1 MGGDLDDRIQC
12 RGGAPML
19 QSRVSDLAHRAALKF
34 GEKTALTLPGLRS
47 LSFREIDD
55 LAGRMAGAFAA
66 RGLKA
71 GDRIVLHLPNGWQW
85 VVAYH
90 AIARLGGVVVP
101 ANFLL
106 SAEEVSY
113 IVEDSEATALI
124 VPAERRASF
133 KTRAQ
138 VYTLGEAPEAEELT
152 RLLDGDYMLPVE
164 RNPEDLF
171 TIGYTSGTTGRPK
184 GATMSHEGLFASLSG
199 TATIHVRHE
208 GDAVLTSLPFPHVY
222 GNIVMN
228 ATFLVGSRLIT
239 TPRFDAAEALRLIG
253 EEKAT
258 LFEGVPTMFYQ
269 MLAHPSIGD
278 ADLSSLTRCTVGGQT
293 MPTAKI
299 NAVTS
304 RFGCP
309 LLELWGMTEVA
320 GPAVT
325 HSPYWSPRPGSIG
338 LPMPG
343 FETRIADLE
352 DSSRDSAPGAA
363 GELMVR
369 GTMVTK
375 GYWRNEVATKETIN
389 AQGWLATGDIARADK
404 DGFIFIVDRKKDMII
419 TAGYN
424 VYPAEL
430 EQVIAMHPSV
440 AMVAVAG
447 TADEE
452 KGEIAQAFVVP
463 HRNAVL
469 SEEDLIAHCRK
480 HLASYKIPRKVIF
493 VEDLPK
499 NSTGKIL
506 RRSLREAQA
515 SV

>member
-1 MGGDLDDRIQC
+1 MLISRI
-12 RGGAPML
+12 
-19 QSRVSDLAHRAALKF
+19 SDLAFNAAHRF
-34 GEKTALTLPGLRS
+34 GEKTALTLPGIS
-47 LSFREIDD
+47 SFSFREIDD
-55 LAGRMAGAFAA
+55 LAGRMAGGFAA

-71 GDRIVLHLPNGWQW
+71 GDRVVLHLPNGWQW

-106 SAEEVSY
+106 SAEEVAY
-113 IVEDSEATALI
+113 ITEDSEASALI
-124 VPAERRASF
+124 CPADRRAAF
-133 KTRAQ
+133 TTRARIF
-138 VYTLGEAPEAEELT
+138 TLGAAPDAEELT
-152 RLLDGDYMLPVE
+152 GLLDGAYMLPVE
-164 RNPEDLF
+164 RSPDDLF

-184 GATMSHEGLFASLSG
+184 GATMTHGGLFASLAG
-199 TATIHVRHE
+199 TATLHVRHA

-228 ATFLVGSRLIT
+228 ACFLVGARLIT
-239 TPRFDAAEALRLIG
+239 TPRFDAGEALRLIAA
-253 EEKAT
+253 EKAT

-269 MLAHPSIGD
+269 MLAHPDIAD

-293 MPTAKI
+293 MPIAKI
-299 NAVTS
+299 DAVTG

-320 GPAVT
+320 GPAVS

-343 FETRIADLE
+343 LEARIANLE
-352 DSSRDSAPGAA
+352 DRSLTAAPGSP
-363 GELMVR
+363 GELLVR
-369 GTMVTK
+369 GAMVTK
-375 GYWRNEVATKETIN
+375 GYWRNEVATRETID
-389 AQGWLATGDIARADK
+389 ADGWLSTGDVARVDD
-404 DGFIFIVDRKKDMII
+404 DGYIFIVDRKKDMII

-430 EQVIAMHPSV
+430 EQVIAMHPAV

-447 TADEE
+447 IADEE
-452 KGEIAQAFVVP
+452 KGELAQAFVVR
-463 HRNAVL
+463 HRAVTL
-469 SEEDLIAHCRK
+469 NEEDLLSHCRK
-480 HLASYKIPRKVIF
+480 HLASYKIPRRVIF

-499 NSTGKIL
+499 NSTGKVL
-506 RRSLREAQA
+506 RRNLRGAAPADKEQA
-515 SV
+515 SA

>member
-1 MGGDLDDRIQC
+1 M
-12 RGGAPML
+12 
-19 QSRVSDLAHRAALKF
+19 
-34 GEKTALTLPGLRS
+34 
-47 LSFREIDD
+47 
-55 LAGRMAGAFAA
+55 

-71 GDRIVLHLPNGWQW
+71 GDRIVLHLPNSWQW

-106 SAEEVSY
+106 SSEEVAY
-113 IVEDSEATALI
+113 ILQDSGAVGLI
-124 VPAERRASF
+124 VPADRRAAFS
-133 KTRAQ
+133 TSAQ
-138 VYTLGEAPEAEELT
+138 VFTLGEAQEAEELT
-152 RLLDGDYMLPVE
+152 SLLDAHYMEPVE
-164 RNPEDLF
+164 RLPQDLF

-184 GATMSHEGLFASLSG
+184 GATMTHEGLFASLAG
-199 TATIHVRHE
+199 TATLHVRHA
-208 GDAVLTSLPFPHVY
+208 GDSVVTALPFPHVY

-228 ATFLVGSRLIT
+228 ACFLTGARLIT
-239 TPRFDAAEALRLIG
+239 IPRFDAGEMLRLIDA
-253 EEKAT
+253 EKAT

-269 MLAHPSIGD
+269 MLAHPDIAN

-299 NAVTS
+299 NAVTE

-343 FETRIADLE
+343 LEVRIADL
-352 DSSRDSAPGAA
+352 DNPGLNAAPGVA

-375 GYWRNEVATKETIN
+375 GYWGNEAATRETID
-389 AQGWLATGDIARADK
+389 ADGWLSSGDVALTDR
-404 DGFIFIVDRKKDMII
+404 DGYIFIVDRKKDMII

-430 EQVIAMHPSV
+430 EQVIAMHPAV

-447 TADEE
+447 IADEE
-452 KGEIAQAFVVP
+452 KGELAQAFVVR
-463 HRNAVL
+463 HRTVEL
-469 SEEDLIAHCRK
+469 SEADLIEHCRK
-480 HLASYKIPRKVIF
+480 HLAAYKIPRRVIF

-499 NSTGKIL
+499 NSTGKVL
-506 RRSLREAQA
+506 RRTLREQGAAAGA
-515 SV
+515 SLAS

>member
-1 MGGDLDDRIQC
+1 MQ
-12 RGGAPML
+12 
-19 QSRVSDLAHRAALKF
+19 QSRLSDLAYRAALKF
-34 GEKTALTLPGLRS
+34 GDKTALTLPGLRS

-71 GDRIVLHLPNGWQW
+71 GDRIVLHLANGWQW

-90 AIARLGGVVVP
+90 AIARLGAVVVP

-113 IVEDSEATALI
+113 ILEDSEAKALI
-124 VPAERRASF
+124 VPSERRSSF
-133 KTRAQ
+133 KTQAQ
-138 VYTLGEAPEAEELT
+138 VFTLGEALEAEELT
-152 RLLDGDYMLPVE
+152 RLLDDGAYLKPVE
-164 RNPEDLF
+164 RSPDDLF

-184 GATMSHEGLFASLSG
+184 GATMTHAGLFASLAG
-199 TATIHVRHE
+199 TATIHVRHG

-239 TPRFDAAEALRLIG
+239 TPRFDAGEALRLIR

-269 MLAHPSIGD
+269 MLAHPDIAS
-278 ADLSSLTRCTVGGQT
+278 ADLTSLTRCTVGGQT

-299 NAVTS
+299 DAVTS

-325 HSPYWSPRPGSIG
+325 HSPYWSPRAGSIG

-343 FETRIADLE
+343 FETRITDLE
-352 DSSRDSAPGAA
+352 DPTCEAATGAP

-369 GTMVTK
+369 GAMVTK
-375 GYWRNEVATKETIN
+375 GYWRNEAATRELID
-389 AQGWLATGDIARADK
+389 ADGWLATGDIARRDE
-404 DGFIFIVDRKKDMII
+404 DGYIFIVDRKKDMII

-430 EQVIAMHPSV
+430 EQVIAMHPAV

-447 TADEE
+447 IADEE

-463 HRNAVL
+463 HRNCEL
-469 SEEDLIAHCRK
+469 SEEDLLNHCRK
-480 HLASYKIPRKVIF
+480 YLASYKIPRRVTF

-499 NSTGKIL
+499 NSTGKVL

-515 SV
+515 TV

>member
-1 MGGDLDDRIQC
+1 MLHSRI
-12 RGGAPML
+12 
-19 QSRVSDLAHRAALKF
+19 SDLAFNAARKF
-34 GEKTALTLPGLRS
+34 GDKTALTVPGKRS

-55 LAGRMAGAFAA
+55 LAGRMAGALAH
-66 RGLKA
+66 RGIRT

-90 AIARLGGVVVP
+90 AIARLGVVVVP

-106 SAEEVSY
+106 SAEEVAY
-113 IVEDSEATALI
+113 ILQDSDAVALI
-124 VPAERRASF
+124 VPSEKRASF
-133 KTRAQ
+133 DTQAR
-138 VYTLGEAPEAEELT
+138 VFTLGDAPAAEEICTLFEGEY
-152 RLLDGDYMLPVE
+152 LAPVE
-164 RNPEDLF
+164 RVPDDLF

-184 GATMSHEGLFASLSG
+184 GATMTHGGVFASLSG
-199 TATIHVRHE
+199 TATMHVRQTV
-208 GDAVLTSLPFPHVY
+208 DVVLTSLPFSHVY

-228 ATFLVGSRLIT
+228 STFLVGSRLIT
-239 TPRFDAAEALRLIG
+239 TPRFEAGEALRLIG
-253 EEKAT
+253 SEKAT

-269 MLAHPSIGD
+269 MLSHADIEG

-299 NAVTS
+299 NSVTD

-343 FETRIADLE
+343 FQTRIADLE
-352 DSSRDSAPGAA
+352 DPARDAAPGSP

-369 GTMVTK
+369 GAMVTR
-375 GYWRNEVATKETIN
+375 GYWRNETATREVID
-389 AQGWLATGDIARADK
+389 AEGWLATGDIAHVDD
-404 DGFIFIVDRKKDMII
+404 DGYIFIVDRKKDMII

-430 EQVIAMHPSV
+430 EQVIAMHPAV
-440 AMVAVAG
+440 AMVAVVG
-447 TADEE
+447 IADEE
-452 KGEIAQAFVVP
+452 KGELAQAFVVR
-463 HRNAVL
+463 HRAIAVN
-469 SEEDLIAHCRK
+469 EDELLGHCRN
-480 HLASYKIPRKVIF
+480 HLATYKIPRRIIF

-499 NSTGKIL
+499 NSTGKVL
-506 RRSLREAQA
+506 RRSLRQP
-515 SV
+515 

>member
-1 MGGDLDDRIQC
+1 MQ
-12 RGGAPML
+12 
-19 QSRVSDLAHRAALKF
+19 QSRISDLAYNAAQKF
-34 GEKTALTLPGLRS
+34 GDKTALTLPGVRGY
-47 LSFREIDD
+47 SFREIDD
-55 LAGRMAGAFAA
+55 LAGRMAGGLAA

-106 SAEEVSY
+106 SADEVSF
-113 IVEDSEATALI
+113 ILENSEAAALI
-124 VPAERRASF
+124 APGERRASF
-133 KTRAQ
+133 TTRAR
-138 VYTLGEAPEAEELT
+138 VFTLGEAPEAEEIT
-152 RLLDGDYMLPVE
+152 TLLDGDYMLPVE
-164 RNPEDLF
+164 RAPEDLF

-184 GATMSHEGLFASLSG
+184 GATMSHAGLFASLAG
-199 TATIHVRHE
+199 TATIHVRHA

-228 ATFLVGSRLIT
+228 ATFLAGSRLIT
-239 TPRFDAAEALRLIG
+239 TPRFDAGEALRLIG
-253 EEKAT
+253 AEKAT

-269 MLAHPSIGD
+269 MLAHPDIGQ

-293 MPTAKI
+293 MPIAKVE
-299 NAVTS
+299 AVVG

-320 GPAVT
+320 GPAVS

-352 DSSRDSAPGAA
+352 DPSREAAPGAP

-375 GYWRNEVATKETIN
+375 GYWRNDAATRETIN
-389 AQGWLATGDIARADK
+389 DDGWLSTGDIARTDAD
-404 DGFIFIVDRKKDMII
+404 GYIFIVDRKKDMII

-430 EQVIAMHPSV
+430 EQVIAMHPAV

-447 TADEE
+447 IADEE
-452 KGEIAQAFVVP
+452 KGELAQAFVVP
-463 HRNAVL
+463 HRGVSLN
-469 SEEDLIAHCRK
+469 EDELLVHCRK
-480 HLASYKIPRKVIF
+480 HLASYKIPRRIIF

-499 NSTGKIL
+499 NSTGKVL
-506 RRSLREAQA
+506 RRSLRDAQA

>member
-1 MGGDLDDRIQC
+1 MQ
-12 RGGAPML
+12 
-19 QSRVSDLAHRAALKF
+19 QSRISDLAYNAAQRF
-34 GEKTALTLPGLRS
+34 GNKTALTLPGLRS
-47 LSFREIDD
+47 FSFQDIDD

-66 RGLKA
+66 RGLQA

-90 AIARLGGVVVP
+90 AIARLGAVVVP

-106 SAEEVSY
+106 SAEEVAF
-113 IVEDSEATALI
+113 ILDNSEAAALI
-124 VPAERRASF
+124 VPADRRASF
-133 KTRAQ
+133 QTKAH
-138 VYTLGEAPEAEELT
+138 VFTLGEAPEAEELT
-152 RLLDGDYMLPVE
+152 TLLDGEYRPPVE
-164 RNPEDLF
+164 RRPDDLF

-184 GATMSHEGLFASLSG
+184 GATMTHAGLFASLAG
-199 TATIHVRHE
+199 TATIHVRHD

-239 TPRFDAAEALRLIG
+239 TPRFDAAEALRLISA
-253 EEKAT
+253 EKAT

-269 MLAHPSIGD
+269 MLAHPNIAN
-278 ADLSSLTRCTVGGQT
+278 ADLTSLTRCTVGGQT

-299 NAVTS
+299 DAVTS

-320 GPAVT
+320 GPAIT
-325 HSPYWSPRPGSIG
+325 HSPYWSPRSGSIG

-343 FETRIADLE
+343 LEVRLADLE
-352 DSSRDSAPGAA
+352 EPTREATPGRP
-363 GELMVR
+363 GELLVR
-369 GTMVTK
+369 GAMVTK
-375 GYWRNEVATKETIN
+375 GYWRNEAATIEAIDPD
-389 AQGWLATGDIARADK
+389 GWLATGDIARTDAD
-404 DGFIFIVDRKKDMII
+404 GYIFVVDRKKDMII

-430 EQVIAMHPSV
+430 EQLIAMHPAV

-447 TADEE
+447 IADEE

-463 HRNAVL
+463 HRDTAL
-469 SEEDLIAHCRK
+469 SEEALLNHCRK
-480 HLASYKIPRKVIF
+480 HLASYKIPRRVIF

-499 NSTGKIL
+499 NSTGKVL
-506 RRSLREAQA
+506 RRSLREANVPA
-515 SV
+515 

>member
-1 MGGDLDDRIQC
+1 
-12 RGGAPML
+12 ML
-19 QSRVSDLAHRAALKF
+19 QSRISDLAFNAARQYGDKI
-34 GEKTALTLPGLRS
+34 ALTLPGLRN

-55 LAGRMAGAFAA
+55 LSGRMAGGLAA
-66 RGLKA
+66 RGLNA

-90 AIARLGGVVVP
+90 AIARLGAVVVP

-106 SAEEVSY
+106 SAEEVVY
-113 IVEDSEATALI
+113 ILQDSGAAALI

-133 KTRAQ
+133 STTAR
-138 VYTLGEAPEAEELT
+138 VFTLGEAEGAEELT
-152 RLLDGDYMLPVE
+152 RLMEGDYRAPVE
-164 RNPEDLF
+164 RQPEDLF

-184 GATMSHEGLFASLSG
+184 GATMTHGGLFASLAG
-199 TATIHVRHE
+199 TATLHVRHA
-208 GDAVLTSLPFPHVY
+208 GDAVITALPFPHVY

-228 ATFLVGSRLIT
+228 ACFLTGARLIT
-239 TPRFDAAEALRLIG
+239 VPRFDAGEMLRLIG
-253 EEKAT
+253 TEKAT

-269 MLAHPSIGD
+269 MLAHPGIAE

-299 NAVTS
+299 NAVTE

-325 HSPYWSPRPGSIG
+325 HSPYWAPRPGSIG

-343 FETRIADLE
+343 LEVRIADLE
-352 DSSRDSAPGAA
+352 NPAVNAAPGKA

-369 GTMVTK
+369 GAMVTK
-375 GYWRNEVATKETIN
+375 GYWGNEAATRDVID
-389 AQGWLATGDIARADK
+389 ADGWLATGDVAQADA
-404 DGFIFIVDRKKDMII
+404 DGYIFIVDRKKDMII

-430 EQVIAMHPSV
+430 EQVIAMHPAV

-447 TADEE
+447 IADEE
-452 KGEIAQAFVVP
+452 KGELAQAFVVR
-463 HRNAVL
+463 HSQASL
-469 SEEDLIAHCRK
+469 AESELIEHCRK
-480 HLASYKIPRKVIF
+480 HLAAYKIPRRVIF
-493 VEDLPK
+493 VDDLPK
-499 NSTGKIL
+499 NSTGKVL
-506 RRSLREAQA
+506 RRNLRGQAAPAAEALTG
-515 SV
+515 